1 MINELREIEKELTR
15 LRVKIQRMI
24 NLLEKRRVRLETLED
39 DELIGEVAERTIPGQ
54 EIAELLSKA
63 KSKKKKKPE

>member
-15 LRVKIQRMI
+15 LRVKIKRMI

-54 EIAELLSKA
+54 EIAELLSEA
-63 KSKKKKKPE
+63 KSKKKKKT